1 MHERPGDADAL
12 FLSAREA
19 RRVRAFLAFEA
30 GQGDDFGDPLMNSGF
45 WRAGYDERERNV
57 VPRRLGRQQIEML
70 EHHSNA
76 PSERNQP
83 GVVER
88 SDVLSLDEHS
98 AAGRR
103 FQAVDR
109 PQKARLAGAASA
121 DDPEYRPALYRK
133 INAMQ
138 GVNRPRGRGIDLPD
152 MVEGDR

>member
-1 MHERPGDADAL
+1 
-12 FLSAREA
+12 
-19 RRVRAFLAFEA
+19 
-30 GQGDDFGDPLMNSGF
+30 
-45 WRAGYDERERNV
+45 
-57 VPRRLGRQQIEML
+57 ML

-98 AAGRR
+98 AAGWR
-103 FQAVDR
+103 FQTIDR

-121 DDPEYRPALYRK
+121 DDPEYRPALYGK
-133 INAMQ
+133 VNAMQ
-138 GVNRPRGRGIDLPD
+138 GVNRPGGRGIDFPD